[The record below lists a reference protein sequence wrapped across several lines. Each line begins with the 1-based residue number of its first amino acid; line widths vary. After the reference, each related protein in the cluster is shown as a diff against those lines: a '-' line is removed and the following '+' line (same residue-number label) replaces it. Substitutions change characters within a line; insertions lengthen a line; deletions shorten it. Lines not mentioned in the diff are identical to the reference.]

1 MENSNNEMIGVKYYS
16 WSYLIE
22 IFGYFIAAVYFLWI
36 EDDLTMA
43 VLFLILL
50 KQTIYHGK

>member
-1 MENSNNEMIGVKYYS
+1 MKNSNEEVIGVKYYS
-16 WSYLIE
+16 WSYISE
-22 IFGYFIAAVYFLWI
+22 MVGYFIASVYYFWV